1 MIVAECPLRDV
12 VAASGRQ
19 WYILSSFET
28 ASRIGR
34 HAQRRREEEGGQ
46 IIVFSHTEIL
56 ELKGKLEADEFVDVL
71 GKRYLRGGESV
82 KVCVCVCVC
91 ARACWCSQH

>member
-1 MIVAECPLRDV
+1 MWSLQAGD
-12 VAASGRQ
+12 SGIFCQVSRQ
-19 WYILSSFET
+19 LPEL
-28 ASRIGR
+28 AGM
-34 HAQRRREEEGGQ
+34 RREGGRRKGVK

-82 KVCVCVCVC
+82 KVCVCVCVR